1 MNTKLIPPNITP
13 GPWSAQPLDDPQ
25 WGVHGSGEWE
35 LVANTLH
42 GNDSTNAKFIAAG
55 PDMAEALARCLPD
68 FEIDEDAHDGHVACE
83 ISIGDVKAIRAALLS
98 AGYTLA
104 ADPE

>member
-1 MNTKLIPPNITP
+1 MKTTLIPPNITP

-42 GNDSTNAKFIAAG
+42 GNDSTNAKFIAAA
-55 PDMAEALARCLPD
+55 PAMAEALAKFVEVCDSAPPVDLLRMIGECR
-68 FEIDEDAHDGHVACE
+68 AVA
-83 ISIGDVKAIRAALLS
+83 GQVLLE